1 MKPWLKKQERQKGQ
15 VENSEIT
22 EKAAN
27 QRNCII
33 FHKKINKEINTQN
46 SFDTAWEEKIKKQRF
61 SMIYGFL
68 F

>member
-27 QRNCII
+27 QKNCII
-33 FHKKINKEINTQN
+33 FHKKI
-46 SFDTAWEEKIKKQRF
+46 KK
-61 SMIYGFL
+61 
-68 F
+68 